1 MEDISSYIQN
11 LLRQRGVSLRRLAT
25 DAGIS
30 PSTLSRWVSGKQ
42 VPSPQLC
49 QQFADSLSLP
59 VERVLALAGHLVPM
73 QKANAGALPDF
84 REYAR
89 QKYPA
94 ELDDDMIAM
103 IEDLIQRRRR
113 RLNEN
118 SKTE

>member
-1 MEDISSYIQN
+1 
-11 LLRQRGVSLRRLAT
+11 VSLRSLAR

-42 VPSPQLC
+42 VPSPELC
-49 QQFADSLSLP
+49 QKFAEALSLP

-73 QKANAGALPDF
+73 QKADGNALPEF

-89 QKYPA
+89 QKYPV

-103 IEDLIQRRRR
+103 IEDLIQRRRK
-113 RLNEN
+113 RLNEGGG
-118 SKTE
+118 S